1 MSETETFESLTRR
14 FDSPAPMPHRERWE
28 IGKRA
33 ERLAE
38 ESGDKRALYEIRM
51 RLVGFAF
58 QAAEATE
65 QLTLFLWCAHMHDSD
80 PVRYPTRPIESQPDV
95 DLLWWYKWLTVML
108 LSYPQYSLAQVR
120 SALDMMRAAYRREG
134 AGEAGILWAEL
145 SLALDTGRT
154 DEARDVLARIKAA
167 PPDEYSNCDAC
178 ARAQEAT
185 ILWQMENNEEAGLR
199 LVDEIL
205 ENGYECAE
213 EPQSIVSEALFPL
226 ARAGRL
232 PEAAALAEFA
242 YPLIMSS
249 PMHLSHQIDHMLFL
263 LATGNPRTAAMLFV
277 RHLPNV
283 RHEGLPPSSSLAA
296 LKQLVVVASELS
308 REGYGA
314 VEIEGVH
321 GEATTIEGFIESAR
335 TEARPL
341 AAAFDKRDGTSD
353 RVESLENAGTTP
365 LERFEFELGG

>member
-1 MSETETFESLTRR
+1 MSEAETFESLTRR
-14 FDSPAPMPHRERWE
+14 FDSHVPMPHRERWD

-80 PVRYPTRPIESQPDV
+80 PARYPTRPLEDQPDV

-145 SLALDTGRT
+145 SLALETGRN
-154 DEARDVLARIKAA
+154 DEAREVLARIKAS

-185 ILWQMENNEEAGLR
+185 ILWEMDDDEAALR

-205 ENGYECAE
+205 DQGYVCAE
-213 EPQSIVSEALFPL
+213 EPQSIASEALLAF

-232 PEAAALAEFA
+232 PEAAALAEFT

-263 LATGNPRTAAMLFV
+263 LSTGNPRTAAMLFV

-283 RHEGLPPSSSLAA
+283 RHEGLPPSAYLAA

-314 VEIEGVH
+314 IEIEGVH
-321 GEATTIEGFIESAR
+321 GEATTIEGFIDSAR
-335 TEARPL
+335 AEARPL
-341 AAAFDKRDGTSD
+341 AIAFDKRDGTSD
-353 RVESLENAGTTP
+353 RVKSLESAGSMP

>member
-1 MSETETFESLTRR
+1 MSETETFESLARR
-14 FDSPAPMPHRERWE
+14 FDSPAPMPPRERWE

-38 ESGDKRALYEIRM
+38 ERGDKRALYEIRM

-80 PVRYPTRPIESQPDV
+80 PSHYPVRPLETQSDV

-108 LSYPQYSLAQVR
+108 LSYPQYSLSQVR
-120 SALDMMRAAYRREG
+120 SALDMMRAAYQREG

-145 SLALDTGRT
+145 SFALETGNV
-154 DEARDVLARIKAA
+154 DEAREILTRIKAC

-185 ILWQMENNEEAGLR
+185 ILWQIDEPEAALR

-205 ENGYECAE
+205 DRGYECAE
-213 EPQSIVSEALFPL
+213 EPQSIASEALFTF

-232 PEAAALAEFA
+232 AEAAALAEFS

-263 LATGNPRTAAMLFV
+263 LATGNVRMAAMLFV

-283 RHEGLPPSSSLAA
+283 RHEGLAPSMYLAA
-296 LKQLVVVASELS
+296 LKQLIVVASELT
-308 REGYGA
+308 RAGYGA
-314 VEIEGVH
+314 M
-321 GEATTIEGFIESAR
+321 TIEGLNGEETTVEEFIE
-335 TEARPL
+335 EARSTALPL
-341 AAAFDKRDGTSD
+341 AEAFDKRDGTTD
-353 RVESLENAGTTP
+353 RAVSVTEAGHTP
-365 LERFEFELGG
+365 LERFAFELGG

>member
-1 MSETETFESLTRR
+1 MSETETFESLARR
-14 FDSPAPMPHRERWE
+14 FDSPAPMPPRERWE

-38 ESGDKRALYEIRM
+38 ERGDKRALYEIRM

-80 PVRYPTRPIESQPDV
+80 PTRYPVRPLEAQPDV

-108 LSYPQYSLAQVR
+108 LSYPQYSLSQVR
-120 SALDMMRAAYRREG
+120 SALDMMRAAYQREG

-145 SLALDTGRT
+145 SFALETGNV
-154 DEARDVLARIKAA
+154 DEAREVLTRIKAC

-185 ILWQMENNEEAGLR
+185 ILWQIDEPEAALR

-205 ENGYECAE
+205 DRGYECAE
-213 EPQSIVSEALFPL
+213 EPQSIASEALFTF

-232 PEAAALAEFA
+232 AEAAALAEFS

-263 LATGNPRTAAMLFV
+263 LATGNVRMAAMLFV

-283 RHEGLPPSSSLAA
+283 RHEGLAPSMYLSA
-296 LKQLVVVASELS
+296 LKQLIVVASELT
-308 REGYGA
+308 RAGYGA
-314 VEIEGVH
+314 M
-321 GEATTIEGFIESAR
+321 TIEGLGGEETTVEEFIETAR
-335 TEARPL
+335 STALPL
-341 AAAFDKRDGTSD
+341 AEAFDKRDGTND
-353 RVESLENAGTTP
+353 RATSVTEAGHTP
-365 LERFEFELGG
+365 LERFAFELGG